1 MDWEFVKE
9 LSGMLV
15 TVIGGLGV
23 FLLGMKNMSEG
34 MQAVAGGRMRA
45 LINAVTNNRFMA
57 CGVGLVITMLIQSSS
72 VTTVMVVGMV
82 NATLMN
88 LTQAIGVILGADI
101 GTTVT
106 GWIMISPISEYGLP
120 MMGFAAF
127 FFLFSKNE
135 RLRYTAMLILGLG
148 MVFFGLILMKGGFA
162 PLREMDGFRELMARF
177 RPDNYFGVLRCCLVG
192 AAVTAVVQSSSAT
205 LVITIAMVG
214 TGVLDFET
222 AAALVLGENIGT
234 TITACLGAIGASTN
248 AKRAAAAH
256 VIIKVLGVAWI
267 TALFFP
273 YMKLMKTIVGADL
286 ITTTVLVKGI
296 PTYTHAM
303 KAIAMSHTAFNIANV
318 IIMIPFTTVLA
329 SILMRIM
336 PDKVAKEVSHLKF
349 LDVRMLD
356 TPAISIQQSQKE
368 IMRMGELTRKM
379 LVRLKDI
386 ISKRGRD
393 EVAEGKIFR
402 REDMLDVSQKEIV
415 EFLSSLLSGN
425 VPHDVMDN
433 GRKQL
438 RMADEYESIGDYI
451 TTLLKLNLKMDKG
464 DMEMLSETRDEI
476 IQLHERV
483 LQYLS
488 MINEAVKEDNVRI
501 VLKAGTLGDAITHLI
516 KEYRTNHL
524 ERVESGDVSALKS
537 LIITDMLNAYRR
549 VKDHALNI
557 AEVLAGEK

>member
-1 MDWEFVKE
+1 MDWEFAKE
-9 LSGMLV
+9 LSGMLIA
-15 TVIGGLGV
+15 VIGGLGI
-23 FLLGMKNMSEG
+23 FLFGMKNISEG
-34 MQAVAGGRMRA
+34 MQAVAGNRMRA

-57 CGVGLVITMLIQSSS
+57 CGVGLLITMMIQSSS

-101 GTTVT
+101 GTTIT
-106 GWIMISPISEYGLP
+106 GWILVLKISQYGLP

-135 RLRYTAMLILGLG
+135 QLRYTAMMILGLG
-148 MVFFGLILMKGGFA
+148 MVFFGLILMK
-162 PLREMDGFRELMARF
+162 DGFRPLSEMEGFRASFARF
-177 RPDNYFGVLRCCLVG
+177 RPDDYFGVLRCCLVG
-192 AAVTAVVQSSSAT
+192 AAVTAIVQSSSAT
-205 LVITIAMVG
+205 LGITMGMVG
-214 TGVLDFET
+214 AGVLDFET

-256 VIIKVLGVAWI
+256 VTIKVLGVAWI

-273 YMKLMKTIVGADL
+273 YMNLMKGIIGEEL
-286 ITTTVLVKGI
+286 ITTAVLVKDV
-296 PTYTHAM
+296 PTYIHAM
-303 KAIAMSHTAFNIANV
+303 KGVALSHTAFNIANV
-318 IIMIPFTTVLA
+318 ILLIPFTTVLA
-329 SILMRIM
+329 RVLMRVM
-336 PDKVAKEVSHLKF
+336 PDTVEKEVPHLKF

-356 TPAISIQQSQKE
+356 TPAMGIQQSQKE
-368 IMRMGELTRKM
+368 ILRMAEITRKM
-379 LVRLKDI
+379 FVRLKDI
-386 ISKRGRD
+386 IGKKGRN

-402 REDMLDVSQKEIV
+402 REDILDVIQKEVV

-425 VPHDVMDN
+425 VPHQVMDD

-451 TTLLKLNLKMDKG
+451 TTLLKLSLKMDKG
-464 DMEMLSETRDEI
+464 QMEMMAETRKEI
-476 IQLHERV
+476 LELHNRILEYV
-483 LQYLS
+483 S
-488 MINEAVKEDNVRI
+488 MINDAVTENNVRI
-501 VLKAGTLGDAITHLI
+501 VIKARTRGDGITHLI

-524 ERVESGDVSALKS
+524 ERVETGDLSPLKS

>member
-1 MDWEFVKE
+1 VLK
-9 LSGMLV
+9 
-15 TVIGGLGV
+15 
-23 FLLGMKNMSEG
+23 
-34 MQAVAGGRMRA
+34 
-45 LINAVTNNRFMA
+45 
-57 CGVGLVITMLIQSSS
+57 
-72 VTTVMVVGMV
+72 
-82 NATLMN
+82 
-88 LTQAIGVILGADI
+88 
-101 GTTVT
+101 
-106 GWIMISPISEYGLP
+106 ISQYGLP

-135 RLRYTAMLILGLG
+135 RIRYTAMMVLGLG
-148 MVFFGLILMKGGFA
+148 MVFFGLMLMKDGFY
-162 PLREMDGFRELMARF
+162 PLREMEGFRDLLAKF
-177 RPDNYFGVLRCCLVG
+177 RPDDYFGVLRCCLVG

-205 LVITIAMVG
+205 LGITMGMVG

-256 VIIKVLGVAWI
+256 VTIKILGVAWI

-273 YMKLMKTIVGADL
+273 YMELMRGLIGEEA
-286 ITTTVLVKGI
+286 ITTAVVIKGN
-296 PTYTHAM
+296 PTYIHAM
-303 KAIAMSHTAFNIANV
+303 KGIALSHTAFNIANV
-318 IIMIPFTTVLA
+318 ILMIPFTTLLARVL
-329 SILMRIM
+329 IRVM
-336 PDKVAKEVSHLKF
+336 PDKMEKEIPHLKF
-349 LDVRMLD
+349 IDVRMLD
-356 TPAISIQQSQKE
+356 APTMSIQQSQEE
-368 IMRMGELTRKM
+368 IVRMGGIARKM
-379 LVRLKDI
+379 FVRLKDVI
-386 ISKRGRD
+386 GKKGRD

-402 REDMLDVSQKEIV
+402 REDVLDIIQKEIV

-425 VPHDVMDN
+425 VPHEVMDS

-438 RMADEYESIGDYI
+438 RIADEYESIGDYI

-476 IQLHERV
+476 IELHERV
-483 LQYLS
+483 LKYLT

-501 VLKAGTLGDAITHLI
+501 VLKAGTHGDAITHLI

-524 ERVESGDVSALKS
+524 ERVESGHVTALKS